1 MTLKKEVDNYFN
13 SLPEDYTN
21 CLYSEPEFAEITT
34 LYGLKEDDK
43 FEVISDKIYQ
53 YAANH
58 FIASKKEI
66 HKGNVYW
73 NQDKNY
79 HAAGYLIADFSK
91 RALLASTE

>member
-1 MTLKKEVDNYFN
+1 M
-13 SLPEDYTN
+13 
-21 CLYSEPEFAEITT
+21 
-34 LYGLKEDDK
+34 
-43 FEVISDKIYQ
+43 ISDKIYQ